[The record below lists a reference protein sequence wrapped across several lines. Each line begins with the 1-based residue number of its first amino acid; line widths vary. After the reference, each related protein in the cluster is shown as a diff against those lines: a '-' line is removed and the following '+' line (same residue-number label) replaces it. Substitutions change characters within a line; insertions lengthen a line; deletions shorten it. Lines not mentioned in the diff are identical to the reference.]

1 MTPRSRMAKLRKA
14 LAALPVP
21 DEIHLMEWIPVGS
34 KGAEGRP
41 PGALQRQGS
50 NVTAVVFEGD
60 EPDPA
65 LLARLKPRISAHAL
79 TIIHGPEYILP
90 PASLP
95 E

>member
-1 MTPRSRMAKLRKA
+1 MTPRSRMAKLRKI

-34 KGAEGRP
+34 KGADGRP
-41 PGALQRQGS
+41 PGAYQRQGS
-50 NVTAVVFEGD
+50 NVAAVVFEGD

-65 LLARLKPRISAHAL
+65 LLARIKPRISPHVI
-79 TIIHGPEYILP
+79 TIIHGPDFIPP